1 MDNTLVPQIIE
12 AIKTLNI
19 NINDATT
26 QKIADTILPV
36 FKWYYL
42 MNFINNIM
50 VFLGAITFIYAIYKI
65 IKYAIDKNPGQCEN
79 CGKDPSQ
86 LE

>member
-1 MDNTLVPQIIE
+1 MDNTLIPQIIE

-42 MNFINNIM
+42 MNFINNVM
-50 VFLGAITFIYAIYKI
+50 VFLGLLSLFIAIYKL
-65 IKYAIDKNPGQCEN
+65 IKYAVDRNPNKCAN
-79 CGKDPSQ
+79 CGKDPSR